1 MLRAF
6 STASIFALTV
16 TAAQAATAI
25 DIPFRDLNLSSPSD
39 VRVLEAR
46 VHQAADKACGPL
58 RAYPMSLFYR
68 TWFNNC
74 VRATSVETTRRVEAM
89 AGRYRMFARK

>member
-1 MLRAF
+1 MFRAF
-6 STASIFALTV
+6 TAASIFALTV
-16 TAAQAATAI
+16 TAAQAAPAI
-25 DIPFRDLNLSSPSD
+25 DVQFRDLDLSRPSD
-39 VRVLEAR
+39 TRVLQAR

-58 RAYPMSLFYR
+58 RAFPSSLFYR

-89 AGRYRMFARK
+89 AGRYRMLARN